1 MEQRKRESKKIRK
14 GDKVMAIAGNERGQV
29 GQVMKVLGDKALVQ
43 GLNVRKKHLKRSQTN
58 PKGGI
63 VELEKP
69 IHISNLR
76 VCTDDNQ
83 PVKLKVRFDNK
94 GQRELYYKI
103 DGQEVLYR
111 AVKSQKA

>member
-1 MEQRKRESKKIRK
+1 
-14 GDKVMAIAGNERGQV
+14 MAIAGNDRGQV
-29 GQVMKVLGDKALVQ
+29 GAVLRVIGDKAVVQ
-43 GLNVRKKHLKRSQTN
+43 GLNVRKKHVKRSQTN
-58 PKGGI
+58 PRGSI
-63 VELEKP
+63 VEIEKP

-83 PVKLKVRFDNK
+83 PVKLKVRFDSK

-111 AVKSQKA
+111 AVKTEKA

>member
-29 GQVMKVLGDKALVQ
+29 GQVLRIIVDKAVVQ
-43 GLNVRKKHLKRSQTN
+43 GLNVRKKHLKPSQAN
-58 PKGGI
+58 PRGGI
-63 VELEKP
+63 VDFERP

-76 VCTDDNQ
+76 VCTEDNN
-83 PVKLKVRFDNK
+83 PIKLKIRFDSK
-94 GQRELYYKI
+94 GERELYYKI

-111 AVKSQKA
+111 PVKTQKA